1 MNNPLRV
8 VDIRK
13 QKVSLG
19 FTLVELLVVVSIIGL
34 LVGLLAAGI
43 PLAIEKGM
51 TAKAKGETTAIVAAI
66 KAYKQEYGRFPGDPS
81 VTNRLF
87 SSNSSPDTIN
97 ALMKV
102 LSGNATTTLN
112 GEIANP
118 KGVRFF
124 EGAKTNETIT
134 MADPWGGQ
142 YLVLVDSAETGSVT
156 YTNAGTPVNVR
167 ISVLAI
173 CYGSDGKADTQSGKK
188 NDIFSTDLK

>member
-1 MNNPLRV
+1 MNYPLLV
-8 VDIRK
+8 ANIRK
-13 QKVSLG
+13 QKFSFG

-66 KAYKQEYGRFPGDPS
+66 KAYKQEYGKFPGDPS
-81 VTNRLF
+81 ITNRLF
-87 SSNSSPDTIN
+87 SSNSRPDTIQ

-102 LSGNATTTLN
+102 LGGDAAATLN
-112 GEIANP
+112 SEIANP

-124 EGAKTNETIT
+124 EGSKTDGT

-142 YLVLVDSAETGSVT
+142 YLVLVDSSETGSVT

>member
-1 MNNPLRV
+1 MKHLLRT
-8 VDIRK
+8 VDIRTRN
-13 QKVSLG
+13 VSLG

-66 KAYKQEYGRFPGDPS
+66 KAYKQEYGRFPGNPS
-81 VTNRLF
+81 IANRLF
-87 SSNSSPDTIN
+87 SSDSNPDIN

-102 LSGNATTTLN
+102 LSGDATATLD

-124 EGAKTNETIT
+124 EGAKINETIT
-134 MADPWGGQ
+134 MPDPWGGQ
-142 YLVLVDSAETGSVT
+142 YLVLVDSTETGSVT
-156 YTNAGTPVNVR
+156 YTNAGTPVDLR

>member
-1 MNNPLRV
+1 MSHPSRV
-8 VDIRK
+8 VDFRK
-13 QKVSLG
+13 RKVSMG
-19 FTLVELLVVVSIIGL
+19 FTLVELLVVISIIGL

-81 VTNRLF
+81 VANRLF
-87 SSNSSPDTIN
+87 SSDSTPDIN

-102 LSGNATTTLN
+102 LSGDATTTLD

-124 EGAKTNETIT
+124 EGAKVNETIT
-134 MADPWGGQ
+134 MPDPWGGQ
-142 YLVLVDSAETGSVT
+142 YLVLVDSTETGSVT
-156 YTNAGTPVNVR
+156 YTNAGTPVNLR

>member
-1 MNNPLRV
+1 MSNPSRA
-8 VDIRK
+8 VDFRK
-13 QKVSLG
+13 RKVPMG
-19 FTLVELLVVVSIIGL
+19 FTLVELLVVISIIGL

-81 VTNRLF
+81 IANRLF

-97 ALMKV
+97 ALIKV
-102 LSGNATTTLN
+102 LSGDATATLD
-112 GEIANP
+112 GGIANP

-124 EGAKTNETIT
+124 EGAKVNETIT
-134 MADPWGGQ
+134 MPDPWGGQ
-142 YLVLVDSAETGSVT
+142 YLVLVDSTETGSVT
-156 YTNAGTPVNVR
+156 YTNAGTPVNLR

-173 CYGSDGKADTQSGKK
+173 CYGSDGKADEQSGKK

>member
-1 MNNPLRV
+1 MSHPSRA
-8 VDIRK
+8 VDFRK
-13 QKVSLG
+13 RKVSMG
-19 FTLVELLVVVSIIGL
+19 FTLVELLVVISIIGL

-81 VTNRLF
+81 VANRLF
-87 SSNSSPDTIN
+87 SSDSNPDIN
-97 ALMKV
+97 VLMKV
-102 LSGNATTTLN
+102 LSGDATATLD

-124 EGAKTNETIT
+124 EGAKVNETIT
-134 MADPWGGQ
+134 MPDPWGGQ
-142 YLVLVDSAETGSVT
+142 YLVLVDSTETGSVT
-156 YTNAGTPVNVR
+156 YTNAGTPVNLR

>member
-1 MNNPLRV
+1 MNRPLLV
-8 VDIRK
+8 ANIRK
-13 QKVSLG
+13 QKFSFG

-66 KAYKQEYGRFPGDPS
+66 KAYKQEYGKFPGDPS
-81 VTNRLF
+81 ITNRLF
-87 SSNSSPDTIN
+87 SSNSSPDTIKT
-97 ALMKV
+97 LMKV
-102 LSGNATTTLN
+102 LGGDAAATLN
-112 GEIANP
+112 SEIANP

-124 EGAKTNETIT
+124 EGSKTDGT

-142 YLVLVDSAETGSVT
+142 YLVLVDSSETGSVT
-156 YTNAGTPVNVR
+156 YTNAGSPVNVR

>member
-1 MNNPLRV
+1 MSPPSRA
-8 VDIRK
+8 VDFRK
-13 QKVSLG
+13 RKVSMG
-19 FTLVELLVVVSIIGL
+19 FTLVELLVVISIIGL

-43 PLAIEKGM
+43 PLAIKKGM

-81 VTNRLF
+81 VANRLF
-87 SSNSSPDTIN
+87 SSDSTPDIN

-102 LSGNATTTLN
+102 LSGDATTTLD

-124 EGAKTNETIT
+124 EGAKVNETIT
-134 MADPWGGQ
+134 MPDPWGGQ
-142 YLVLVDSAETGSVT
+142 YLVLVDSTETGSVT
-156 YTNAGTPVNVR
+156 YTNAGTPVNLR

>member
-1 MNNPLRV
+1 MNHPLRA

-13 QKVSLG
+13 QKVSLA

-51 TAKAKGETTAIVAAI
+51 KAKAKGETTAIVAAI
-66 KAYKQEYGRFPGDPS
+66 KAYKQEYGKFPGDPS
-81 VTNRLF
+81 ITNRLF
-87 SSNSSPDTIN
+87 SSNSSPDTIKT
-97 ALMKV
+97 LMKV
-102 LSGNATTTLN
+102 LGGDAAATLN
-112 GEIANP
+112 SEIANP

-124 EGAKTNETIT
+124 EGSKTDGT

-142 YLVLVDSAETGSVT
+142 YLVLVDSSETGSVT

>member
-1 MNNPLRV
+1 MKYSLRAGE
-8 VDIRK
+8 IRK
-13 QKVSLG
+13 QNVSLG

-87 SSNSSPDTIN
+87 SINSSPDTIK

-102 LSGNATTTLN
+102 LGGDATETLN
-112 GEIANP
+112 NEIANP

-124 EGAKTNETIT
+124 EGAKTDGT
-134 MADPWGGQ
+134 MLDPWGGQ
-142 YLVLVDSAETGSVT
+142 YLVLVDSSETGSVT
-156 YTNAGTPVNVR
+156 YTNAGTPVNLR

>member
-13 QKVSLG
+13 QKVSFG

-81 VTNRLF
+81 IANRLF
-87 SSNSSPDTIN
+87 SSDSSPDIN

-102 LSGNATTTLN
+102 LSGDATATLD

-124 EGAKTNETIT
+124 EGAKINETIT

-142 YLVLVDSAETGSVT
+142 YLVLVDSTETGSVT
-156 YTNAGTPVNVR
+156 YTNAGTPVNLR

-173 CYGSDGKADTQSGKK
+173 CYGSDGKADAPSGKK

>member
-1 MNNPLRV
+1 MNHPLRA

-13 QKVSLG
+13 QKVSLA

-51 TAKAKGETTAIVAAI
+51 KAKAKGETTAIVAAI
-66 KAYKQEYGRFPGDPS
+66 KAYKQEYGKFPGDPS
-81 VTNRLF
+81 ITNRLF
-87 SSNSSPDTIN
+87 SSNSSPDTIKT
-97 ALMKV
+97 LMRV
-102 LSGNATTTLN
+102 LGGDTTATLN
-112 GEIANP
+112 NEIANP

-124 EGAKTNETIT
+124 EGSQTNGT

-142 YLVLVDSAETGSVT
+142 YLVLVDSSETGSVT

>member
-1 MNNPLRV
+1 MSHPSRA
-8 VDIRK
+8 VDFRK
-13 QKVSLG
+13 RKVSMG
-19 FTLVELLVVVSIIGL
+19 FTLVELLVVISIIGL

-81 VTNRLF
+81 VANRLF
-87 SSNSSPDTIN
+87 SIDSTPDIN

-102 LSGNATTTLN
+102 LSGDATTTLD

-124 EGAKTNETIT
+124 EGAKVNETIT
-134 MADPWGGQ
+134 MPDPWGGQ
-142 YLVLVDSAETGSVT
+142 YLVLVDSTETGSVT
-156 YTNAGTPVNVR
+156 YTNAGTPVNLR

>member
-1 MNNPLRV
+1 MNHPLRA

-13 QKVSLG
+13 QKLSFG

-51 TAKAKGETTAIVAAI
+51 KAKAKGETTAIVAAI
-66 KAYKQEYGRFPGDPS
+66 KAYKQEYGKFPGDPS
-81 VTNRLF
+81 ITNRLF
-87 SSNSSPDTIN
+87 SSNSSPDTIKT
-97 ALMKV
+97 LMRV
-102 LSGNATTTLN
+102 LGGDTTATLN
-112 GEIANP
+112 SEIANP

-124 EGAKTNETIT
+124 EGSQTNGT

-142 YLVLVDSAETGSVT
+142 YLVLVDSSETGSVT

>member
-1 MNNPLRV
+1 MNHPLLV
-8 VDIRK
+8 VNIRK
-13 QKVSLG
+13 QKFSFG

-66 KAYKQEYGRFPGDPS
+66 KAYKQEYGKFPGDPS
-81 VTNRLF
+81 ITNRLF
-87 SSNSSPDTIN
+87 SSNSSPDTIKT
-97 ALMKV
+97 LMKV
-102 LSGNATTTLN
+102 LGGDAAATLN
-112 GEIANP
+112 SEIANP

-124 EGAKTNETIT
+124 EGSKTDGT
-134 MADPWGGQ
+134 MTDPWGGQ
-142 YLVLVDSAETGSVT
+142 YLVLVDSSETGSVT

>member
-1 MNNPLRV
+1 M
-8 VDIRK
+8 
-13 QKVSLG
+13 G
-19 FTLVELLVVVSIIGL
+19 FTLVELLVVISIIGL

-81 VTNRLF
+81 VANRLF
-87 SSNSSPDTIN
+87 SSDSTPDIN

-102 LSGNATTTLN
+102 LSGDATTTLD

-124 EGAKTNETIT
+124 EGAKVNETIT
-134 MADPWGGQ
+134 MPDPWGCQ
-142 YLVLVDSAETGSVT
+142 YLVLVDSTETGSVT
-156 YTNAGTPVNVR
+156 YTNAGTPVNLR

>member
-1 MNNPLRV
+1 MNHPLRAV
-8 VDIRK
+8 GTRK
-13 QKVSLG
+13 QNVSLG

-81 VTNRLF
+81 VANRLF
-87 SSNSSPDTIN
+87 SSNSSPDTIKS
-97 ALMKV
+97 LMKV
-102 LSGNATTTLN
+102 LGGDATQTLN
-112 GEIANP
+112 NEIANP

-124 EGAKTNETIT
+124 EGAKTDGT

>member
-66 KAYKQEYGRFPGDPS
+66 KAYKQEYGKFPGDPS
-81 VTNRLF
+81 ANNRTF
-87 SSNSSPDTIN
+87 SSNSTPDTIKT
-97 ALMKV
+97 LMKV
-102 LSGNATTTLN
+102 LSGDATATLD

-124 EGAKTNETIT
+124 EGAKTDGT
-134 MADPWGGQ
+134 MADPWGSQ
-142 YLVLVDSAETGSVT
+142 YLVLVDSSETGSVT
-156 YTNAGTPVNVR
+156 CTNAGTPVNVR
-167 ISVLAI
+167 VSVLAI
-173 CYGSDGKADTQSGKK
+173 CYGKDGIADTATKTK

>member
-1 MNNPLRV
+1 M
-8 VDIRK
+8 
-13 QKVSLG
+13 G
-19 FTLVELLVVVSIIGL
+19 FTLVELLVVISIIGL

-81 VTNRLF
+81 IANRLF
-87 SSNSSPDTIN
+87 SSDSSPDIN
-97 ALMKV
+97 ALIKV
-102 LSGNATTTLN
+102 LSGDATATLD

-124 EGAKTNETIT
+124 EGAKVNETIT
-134 MADPWGGQ
+134 MPDPWGGQ
-142 YLVLVDSAETGSVT
+142 YLVLVDSTETGSVT
-156 YTNAGTPVNVR
+156 YTNAGTPVNLR

-173 CYGSDGKADTQSGKK
+173 CYGSDGKADAQSGKK

>member
-1 MNNPLRV
+1 MNHPLLV
-8 VDIRK
+8 VNIRK
-13 QKVSLG
+13 QKFSFG

-66 KAYKQEYGRFPGDPS
+66 KAYKQEYGKFPGDPS
-81 VTNRLF
+81 ITNRLF
-87 SSNSSPDTIN
+87 SSNSSPDTIKT
-97 ALMKV
+97 LMKV
-102 LSGNATTTLN
+102 LGGDAAATLN
-112 GEIANP
+112 SEIANP

-124 EGAKTNETIT
+124 EGSKTDGT

-142 YLVLVDSAETGSVT
+142 YLVLVDSSETGSVT

>member
-1 MNNPLRV
+1 MNHPLLV
-8 VDIRK
+8 VNIRK
-13 QKVSLG
+13 QKFSFG

-66 KAYKQEYGRFPGDPS
+66 KAYKQEYGKFPGDPS
-81 VTNRLF
+81 ITNRLF
-87 SSNSSPDTIN
+87 SSNSSPDTIKT
-97 ALMKV
+97 LMKV
-102 LSGNATTTLN
+102 LGGDATATLN
-112 GEIANP
+112 SEIANP

-124 EGAKTNETIT
+124 EGSKTDGT

-142 YLVLVDSAETGSVT
+142 YLVLVDSSETGSVT
-156 YTNAGTPVNVR
+156 YTYAGTPVNVR

>member
-1 MNNPLRV
+1 MNHSLQAF
-8 VDIRK
+8 DIRK
-13 QKVSLG
+13 QKVSLA

-51 TAKAKGETTAIVAAI
+51 KAKAKGETTAIVAAI
-66 KAYKQEYGRFPGDPS
+66 KAYKQEYGKFPGDPS
-81 VTNRLF
+81 ANNRTF
-87 SSNSSPDTIN
+87 SSNSTPDTIKT
-97 ALMKV
+97 LMKV
-102 LSGNATTTLN
+102 LSGDATATLD

-124 EGAKTNETIT
+124 EGAKTDGT
-134 MADPWGGQ
+134 MADPWGSQ
-142 YLVLVDSAETGSVT
+142 YLVLVDSSETGSVT

>member
-1 MNNPLRV
+1 MNHPLRV
-8 VDIRK
+8 VNIHK
-13 QKVSLG
+13 QKFSFG

-66 KAYKQEYGRFPGDPS
+66 KAYKQEYGRFPGDSS
-81 VTNRLF
+81 VANRLF
-87 SSNSSPDTIN
+87 SSNSSPDIN

-102 LSGNATTTLN
+102 LSGDATATLD

-134 MADPWGGQ
+134 MPDPWGGQ
-142 YLVLVDSAETGSVT
+142 YLVLVDSTETGSVT
-156 YTNAGTPVNVR
+156 YTNAGTPVNLR

>member
-1 MNNPLRV
+1 MNHPLRAL
-8 VDIRK
+8 DIRK
-13 QKVSLG
+13 QKISLG
-19 FTLVELLVVVSIIGL
+19 FTLVELLVVISIIGL

-66 KAYKQEYGRFPGDPS
+66 KAYKQEYGKFPGDPS

-87 SSNSSPDTIN
+87 SSNSSPDSIKT
-97 ALMKV
+97 LMKV
-102 LSGNATTTLN
+102 LSGDAAATLN

-124 EGAKTNETIT
+124 EGAKTDGT
-134 MADPWGGQ
+134 MPDPWGGQ
-142 YLVLVDSAETGSVT
+142 YLVLLDSSETGSVT

-173 CYGSDGKADTQSGKK
+173 CYGKDGTADTASKTK

>member
-1 MNNPLRV
+1 MNHPLLV
-8 VDIRK
+8 ANIRK
-13 QKVSLG
+13 QKFSFG

-66 KAYKQEYGRFPGDPS
+66 KAYKQEYGKFPGDPS
-81 VTNRLF
+81 ITNRLF
-87 SSNSSPDTIN
+87 SSNSSPDTIKT
-97 ALMKV
+97 LMKV
-102 LSGNATTTLN
+102 LGGDAAATLN
-112 GEIANP
+112 SEIANP

-124 EGAKTNETIT
+124 EGSKTDGT

-142 YLVLVDSAETGSVT
+142 YLVLVDSSETGSVT

>member
-1 MNNPLRV
+1 MSHPSRA
-8 VDIRK
+8 VDFRK
-13 QKVSLG
+13 RKVSMG
-19 FTLVELLVVVSIIGL
+19 FTLVELLVVISIIGL

-51 TAKAKGETTAIVAAI
+51 TAKAKGEASAIVAAI

-81 VTNRLF
+81 IANRLF

-97 ALMKV
+97 ALIKV
-102 LSGNATTTLN
+102 LSGDATATLD
-112 GEIANP
+112 GGIANP

-124 EGAKTNETIT
+124 EGAKVNETIT
-134 MADPWGGQ
+134 MPDPWGGQ
-142 YLVLVDSAETGSVT
+142 YLVLVDSTETGSVT
-156 YTNAGTPVNVR
+156 YTNAGTPVNLR

>member
-1 MNNPLRV
+1 MNHPLLV
-8 VDIRK
+8 VNIRK
-13 QKVSLG
+13 QKFSFG

-66 KAYKQEYGRFPGDPS
+66 KAYKQEYGKFPGDPS
-81 VTNRLF
+81 ITNRIF
-87 SSNSSPDTIN
+87 SSNSSPDTIKT
-97 ALMKV
+97 LMKV
-102 LSGNATTTLN
+102 LGGDAAATLN
-112 GEIANP
+112 SEIANP

-124 EGAKTNETIT
+124 EGSKTDGT

-142 YLVLVDSAETGSVT
+142 YLVLVDSSETGSVT

>member
-1 MNNPLRV
+1 MNHPLLV
-8 VDIRK
+8 VNIRK
-13 QKVSLG
+13 QKFSFG

-66 KAYKQEYGRFPGDPS
+66 KAYKQEYGKFPGDPT
-81 VTNRLF
+81 VANRLF
-87 SSNSSPDTIN
+87 SSNSSPDTMN
-97 ALMKV
+97 SLMKV
-102 LSGNATTTLN
+102 LSGDAATNLK

-124 EGAKTNETIT
+124 EGAKINEKNV

-142 YLVLVDSAETGSVT
+142 YLVLVDSTETGSVT
-156 YTNAGTPVNVR
+156 YTNAGTPANVR
-167 ISVLAI
+167 VSVLAI
-173 CYGSDGKADTQSGKK
+173 CYGKDGIADTATKTK